1 MIVTV
6 KTLQQKTFKVE
17 IEDSENV
24 RNLGEWFM
32 FYWIYLCMLWPKC

>member
-17 IEDSENV
+17 IEESETV
-24 RNLGEWFM
+24 RKLGGVM
-32 FYWIYLCMLWPKC
+32 YVSIAA